1 MSFINEFPYTDFHE
15 LNLDWI
21 IKNVK
26 EITREFIE
34 LKKQND
40 NVLSDFEI
48 LKNNFD
54 ELKNYVLSAFTDD
67 NIRKIIL
74 SYIATMIFVEISDS
88 GYIIYNIPETWS
100 DITFNTT
107 ELDIKVESQKEY
119 GHLVLSY

>member
-67 NIRKIIL
+67 NIRKIII

-100 DITFNTT
+100 DIAFNTT

>member
-67 NIRKIIL
+67 NIRKIII

-100 DITFNTT
+100 DIKFNTT

>member
-67 NIRKIIL
+67 NIRKIII

-100 DITFNTT
+100 DINFNTT

>member
-1 MSFINEFPYTDFHE
+1 MKFTNNFPYTDFHE
-15 LNLDWI
+15 LNLDWVI
-21 IKNVK
+21 ETVK
-26 EITREFIE
+26 RITNEFIE

-40 NVLSDFEI
+40 NVISDFEI

-54 ELKNYVLSAFTDD
+54 ELKNYVLNAFTDD
-67 NIRKIIL
+67 EIRKVII
-74 SYIATMIFVEISDS
+74 SYIATMIFVEISES
-88 GYIIYNIPETWS
+88 GYIIYNIPEAWR